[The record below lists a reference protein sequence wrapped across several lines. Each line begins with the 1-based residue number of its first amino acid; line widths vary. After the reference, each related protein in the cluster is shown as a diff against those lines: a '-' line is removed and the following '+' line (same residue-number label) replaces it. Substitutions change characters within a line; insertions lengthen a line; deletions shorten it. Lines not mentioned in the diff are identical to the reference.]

1 MNKTSHATN
10 DLTRARYNTRVQRLE
25 RRFSYSE
32 QLDYNRAVLSA
43 RTESQRTQDAIVHLD
58 VFRSIR
64 GDRA

>member
-1 MNKTSHATN
+1 MSKTSDATN
-10 DLTRARYNTRVQRLE
+10 NETRTRYNTRVQRLE

-43 RTESQRTQDAIVHLD
+43 RTESQRTQDAIVRLD